1 VNAQPAVELREVRK
15 RYGQVEALK
24 GLDLAIDRGEVV
36 AVLGPNGAGKT
47 TSIGVMLGLTRPT
60 SGTVRV
66 FGLAPASIQVR
77 SRSGAMLQD
86 SGLPEQLTPRELVR
100 LFSSYYPTP
109 LLAERVIQ
117 VAGLRECAGKRFGQ
131 LSGGQRQRV
140 SFALA
145 ICGDPDL
152 LFLDEP
158 TVGLD
163 VEGRRLFHDFM
174 GEWARSGRTIVL
186 TTHYLEEAGQLAR
199 RIVVLDR
206 GVVLAD
212 ESPDAL
218 RARVPGKRVRL
229 RLVAPLPDDALASLP
244 VSGVQHE
251 AGGLRLLTADPAG
264 VLRALY
270 ARGAAIGDVEVA
282 GADLEEAF
290 VQITGRS

>member
-1 VNAQPAVELREVRK
+1 
-15 RYGQVEALK
+15 
-24 GLDLAIDRGEVV
+24 
-36 AVLGPNGAGKT
+36 
-47 TSIGVMLGLTRPT
+47 
-60 SGTVRV
+60 
-66 FGLAPASIQVR
+66 
-77 SRSGAMLQD
+77 MLQD

-100 LFSSYYPTP
+100 LFCSYYPTP

-218 RARVPGKRVRL
+218 RARVPGKRVRI
-229 RLVAPLPDDALASLP
+229 RLVAPLADDALASLP

-251 AGGLRLLTADPAG
+251 ADGLRLLTADPAG